1 MITFKDLEKFGLSD
15 KEAKVYLACL
25 ELGPSTA
32 AQVAQKA
39 DVNRA
44 TTYVAIESL
53 TKQGLLSSHEKD
65 SKTFFSAEDP
75 AMLKRLLDQQREE
88 VKNKLSSLEELLP
101 GLEQIYN
108 YSGEKPKVRFFEGKE
123 GLNTIKDEI
132 LKTKDKKIKA
142 IFSKDELNQVFS
154 DEDAEKYYK
163 RRLAK
168 KIQVKALYTR
178 SKGPFSDIA
187 KGDELRII
195 PKDKFPVTI
204 DITIFS
210 DRVALSS
217 LKGKLVG
224 VILESREIAT
234 TFQSIFDL
242 AWEAAE
248 RYQKQK

>member
-1 MITFKDLEKFGLSD
+1 MITFKDLEQFGLSD

-32 AQVAQKA
+32 AQIAQKA

-101 GLEQIYN
+101 GLARMYEYAE
-108 YSGEKPKVRFFEGKE
+108 EKPKVRFFEGKA
-123 GLNTIKDEI
+123 GLETIKDEI
-132 LKTKDKKIKA
+132 LKTKDKKMEA
-142 IFSKDELNQVFS
+142 IFSVDDLSQVFPT
-154 DEDAEKYYK
+154 EETQKYYQ

-168 KIQVKALYTR
+168 NIQLKGLYTR
-178 SKGPFSDIA
+178 SKGPFTDIA
-187 KGDELRII
+187 KSDELRII
-195 PKDKFPVTI
+195 PKDKFPITV

-210 DRVALSS
+210 DRIALSS

-224 VILESREIAT
+224 VILESKEIAN

-248 RYQKQK
+248 KYQK